1 MRPRYCLF
9 PASILVLAACGDV
22 DRPAGSPGLTNPPV
36 ATDLTLTRLR
46 TDSIAF
52 AQYSGL
58 NTPENFVI
66 RDAAAWD
73 VLWHRIYA
81 TSDPMPALPDI
92 DFTQEMIVGSALGT
106 RTSGGYDVL
115 LTQATED
122 SGRVRI
128 QVLETRPGAGCAVTL
143 ALTQPIDLGRV
154 PRRDGPV
161 DFLVTQHTER
171 CGP

>member
-1 MRPRYCLF
+1 MRPRYFLF
-9 PASILVLAACGDV
+9 PASMLLLAGCGGV
-22 DRPAGSPGLTNPPV
+22 DLPAGNPGLTNPPI
-36 ATDLTLTRLR
+36 ATELTLTRLR

-52 AQYSGL
+52 EQYSGIS
-58 NTPENFVI
+58 TPEHFVI
-66 RDAAAWD
+66 RDAAAWE

-81 TSDPMPALPDI
+81 TTDPMPPLPGI
-92 DFTQEMIVGSALGT
+92 DFTQEMIVASALGT

-115 LTQATED
+115 LTQASED

-128 QVLETRPGAGCAVTL
+128 GVLETRPGAGCAVTL

-161 DFLVTQHTER
+161 DFVVAQHTER

>member
-1 MRPRYCLF
+1 MRPCHFLF
-9 PASILVLAACGDV
+9 LAPILWLAACGGGGL
-22 DRPAGSPGLTNPPV
+22 PPGNPGLTNPPV
-36 ATDLTLTRLR
+36 ATDLTLTRFR

-52 AQYSGL
+52 ALYSGV

-81 TSDPMPALPDI
+81 TTDPMPPLPDI
-92 DFTQEMIVGSALGT
+92 DFTQEMIVGAALGT

-128 QVLETRPGAGCAVTL
+128 QVLETSPGAGCVVTL

-154 PRRDGPV
+154 PRREGPV
-161 DFLVTQHTER
+161 DFLLTQQTKR